1 MDVYHKVLVKLYEA
15 TGGKD
20 SEKID
25 LKELVKKEGF
35 LPSYPDIFQHLS
47 RQSWIAE
54 TPRPDVVKIT
64 HWGVKE
70 AKKSQD
76 SDAVGGQDIKKEVN
90 RVISETR
97 EFITSLEEL
106 ANEASHESVNKAD
119 KKLDAINSAFQ
130 ILKAGIE

>member
-1 MDVYHKVLVKLYEA
+1 MDVYHKVLIKLYEA

-20 SEKID
+20 SEKVD

-54 TPRPDVVKIT
+54 TPRPDVVRIT
-64 HWGVKE
+64 HWGAKE
-70 AKKSQD
+70 AQKSQD
-76 SDAVGGQDIKKEVN
+76 PDAAGSQDVKKEVN

-97 EFITSLEEL
+97 ELIIFLEEL
-106 ANEASHESVNKAD
+106 LNEPSRESVGKAE
-119 KKLDAINSAFQ
+119 KRLDAVNSSFQ
-130 ILKAGIE
+130 NLKASID